1 MMNRLPIIATAAIL
15 CSPIVSAANHG
26 PSHAEF
32 PYTQVNYSEHR
43 FHKPNPAPL
52 SAGNTQITSH
62 RATVDDKFGAE
73 SPANIRAG
81 KSDVDVDLDV
91 DHLYGTYG
99 VFQARTDNNASTYMA
114 FGFTLDE
121 FTEDNPD
128 FEKDGNGMGLSY
140 GFGVTK
146 ESFKLEY
153 MMYMDEGSTD
163 ISTIGFGLVSEF

>member
-26 PSHAEF
+26 PSQTEI
-32 PYTQVNYSEHR
+32 PYTQVNYSENR
-43 FHKPNPAPL
+43 LHKPNPAPL
-52 SAGNTQITSH
+52 SAENTQITSH
-62 RATVDDKFGAE
+62 RATADEQFEAE
-73 SPANIRAG
+73 SPANIRTW
-81 KSDVDVDLDV
+81 KSNVDVDLDV

-99 VFQARTDNNASTYMA
+99 VFQARSDSNASTYLA

-128 FEKDGNGMGLSY
+128 FEEDDSGMGLSY
-140 GFGVTK
+140 GFGVTQ

-153 MMYMDEGSTD
+153 MMYMDEGSID
-163 ISTIGFGLVSEF
+163 ISTIGIGLVSEF